1 MITIFTSFTILRIT
15 VTVTVVVVAVAVAVV
30 VVVVV
35 VVVVGFTTLYVLVRR
50 MAGHFLQ
57 QI

>member
-15 VTVTVVVVAVAVAVV
+15 VTVTVVVVAVAVGV

-35 VVVVGFTTLYVLVRR
+35 VVVVGFTTVYVLVRR